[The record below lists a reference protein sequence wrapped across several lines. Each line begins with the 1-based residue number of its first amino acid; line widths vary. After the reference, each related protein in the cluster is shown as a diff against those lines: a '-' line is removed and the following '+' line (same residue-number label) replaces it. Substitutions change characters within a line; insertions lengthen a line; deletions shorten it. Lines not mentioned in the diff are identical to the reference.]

1 MIKDVQ
7 TAVIESNYDWTLVKI
22 VADEA
27 VGYGESF
34 FAPGLTTVIRELRP
48 LLVGQNPADI
58 HRLLRTLRTA
68 GFMTSPHGGALQHA
82 LAGIETALWD
92 LLGKRLG
99 VPLYE
104 LWGGTFRTHVRL
116 YADCHAGEG
125 LASLSCILAP
135 RIPWWMSETGQTE
148 SILEI
153 HPKYHGSR
161 SEEAV
166 MPDLESYRRRAKEA
180 VEAGYTALK
189 FDLDIPNPYS
199 RDDYNRVVG
208 TKEIEVLEELVRTI
222 REAVGYEVD
231 LALDCH
237 WNFNAESA
245 IALGKALA
253 PYKIAWLEDP
263 VPPEADEALAA
274 VTRESP
280 TPVATG
286 ENHFFAAQFNR
297 LFQGGLQVA
306 APDFQKTGLVEG
318 RRIAELAELYTV
330 PVAPH
335 NISSPIGMLASAQLC
350 ATLSNFFVLEHHGV
364 DVPFW
369 EELVSERD
377 DPVIRAG
384 HVELKAKP
392 GLGITLNEEVAYR
405 YRKRE
410 EPFFG
415 EIP

>member
-1 MIKDVQ
+1 MIKDLQ
-7 TAVIESNYDWTLVKI
+7 TAVIEANYDWTLVKI
-22 VADEA
+22 VANEA
-27 VGYGESF
+27 VGYGECF
-34 FAPGLTTVIRELRP
+34 FAPGLTAVIRELKP
-48 LLVGQNPADI
+48 LVVGQDPANI

-68 GFMTSPHGGALQHA
+68 GFMASPHGGALQHA

-92 LLGKRLG
+92 LLGKRLN

-104 LWGGTFRTHVRL
+104 LWGGTFRTRVRL

-125 LASLSCILAP
+125 LASLSAVLAP
-135 RIPWWMSETGQTE
+135 RSPWWMSETGKTE

-153 HPKYHGSR
+153 HPKYHGGR
-161 SEEAV
+161 SEEAFKL
-166 MPDLESYRRRAKEA
+166 DLAAYRRRAKQA

-222 REAVGYEVD
+222 REAVGYEID
-231 LALDCH
+231 LAFDCH

-245 IALGKALA
+245 IALGKALS
-253 PYKIAWLEDP
+253 PYQVAWLEDP
-263 VPPEADEALAA
+263 VPPEADEALTK

-286 ENHFFAAQFNR
+286 ENHFFAVQFNR
-297 LFQGGLQVA
+297 LFQKGLAVA

-350 ATLSNFFVLEHHGV
+350 AILPNFFVLEHHGL

-369 EELVSERD
+369 EELA
-377 DPVIRAG
+377 AG
-384 HVELKAKP
+384 EDGPIIQEGYVELKAKP
-392 GLGITLNEEVAYR
+392 GLGIALNEEAAYQ

-410 EPFFG
+410 EPFFSDG
-415 EIP
+415 T